1 MSELDTGPCERVCA
15 LGVSGLVAEMA
26 WTWLPSIIA
35 IRSAPYLASESGRLT
50 SLVAMRAL
58 RWCAMGDGRLSW
70 RAMEEN
76 RMLAAVSV
84 AQLASGLGGMA
95 LAIRRRH
102 AFDVPFWRGQP
113 SAVGRDCV
121 LMGTALSAPVV
132 MLAAQTAAIAA
143 LLRHPDASAE
153 RALGG
158 LGAAMTAGYLAE
170 RLVRQRLIP
179 AGWDKAETPVVV
191 AGISLAAAMAVL
203 GLRPTVTR
211 KRPAEGAQSRLIGS
225 DCAIRGM

>member
-1 MSELDTGPCERVCA
+1 MDLTAQHHSDPVDALLGP
-15 LGVSGLVAEMA
+15 
-26 WTWLPSIIA
+26 
-35 IRSAPYLASESGRLT
+35 ESGRLT
-50 SLVAMRAL
+50 SLVAMRVL
-58 RWCAMGDGRLSW
+58 RWCAIGDGRLSW
-70 RAMEEN
+70 RTMEEN

-84 AQLASGLGGMA
+84 AQPASGLGAMA

-132 MLAAQTAAIAA
+132 MLAAQTWAIAA
-143 LLRHPDASAE
+143 LVRRPDASAE
-153 RALGG
+153 RALGA

-203 GLRPTVTR
+203 AFAPTVRR
-211 KRPAEGAQSRLIGS
+211 KRPAEGAQSQPHRLRLRYPRHERIFLRSGS
-225 DCAIRGM
+225 RAKERP

>member
-1 MSELDTGPCERVCA
+1 MSA
-15 LGVSGLVAEMA
+15 FA
-26 WTWLPSIIA
+26 
-35 IRSAPYLASESGRLT
+35 RSACEQGCGNVVDVAAQHHSDPVDALFGPESGRPT
-50 SLVAMRAL
+50 SLVAMRVL
-58 RWCAMGDGRLSW
+58 QMVRHRRWPVKLAHHGRKPDAGRGVRSPARLG
-70 RAMEEN
+70 A
-76 RMLAAVSV
+76 
-84 AQLASGLGGMA
+84 GGMA

-132 MLAAQTAAIAA
+132 MLAAQAWAIAA
-143 LLRHPDASAE
+143 LVRRPDASAE
-153 RALGG
+153 RVLGG

-191 AGISLAAAMAVL
+191 SGISLAAAMAVL
-203 GLRPTVTR
+203 GLRPH
-211 KRPAEGAQSRLIGS
+211 GAQEETG
-225 DCAIRGM
+225 